1 MISEKTSSY
10 ENFLSVYQPK
20 AKLKKEKFNTFS
32 INDRKKNKGSH
43 RELGLPVVSPI
54 FVNNYF

>member
-43 RELGLPVVSPI
+43 RELGLPVV
-54 FVNNYF
+54 